1 MLVRAPYWESSSPSR
16 TGRLPLLD
24 LGEIRVGAGV
34 GLLFDR
40 GVVVLV
46 MVEAVVGVWGLK
58 DGN

>member
-1 MLVRAPYWESSSPSR
+1 MLVRASYWESSSPSR

-24 LGEIRVGAGV
+24 LGETRVGAGV

-46 MVEAVVGVWGLK
+46 MVDAVVRVW
-58 DGN
+58 D